1 MLILILIFKGT
12 KIKLY
17 SLFKY
22 KYVLMDIASEKV
34 VLKNWIDTITD
45 PDIIEQIIEIKSHT
59 KFDFEK
65 EWTKSISITEA
76 RTKSKKMIASLP
88 WKR

>member
-1 MLILILIFKGT
+1 MFIRYLRYNYI
-12 KIKLY
+12 
-17 SLFKY
+17 
-22 KYVLMDIASEKV
+22 LMDIASEKV

-65 EWTKSISITEA
+65 EWARSISGEELSK
-76 RTKSKKMIASLP
+76 RTTKHIDNLHCQK
-88 WKR
+88 